1 MGAGQGSLSAVWLV
15 VLIKHW
21 CVFGFCLGL
30 AGRLCGLGTVWHQ
43 PTAPWQLAQL
53 SSWQEW
59 RSVRTC
65 FYQHMSYVAVGA
77 GRLLVESGTDGS
89 WRVLTRP
96 EQIDELRAAL
106 DPRGLRESGLFSALV
121 RVQDDIK
128 AAMPG
133 QPVALPQETGAQ
145 LGMWCLPAAL

>member
-1 MGAGQGSLSAVWLV
+1 MLSDVMHCITTCGAPA
-15 VLIKHW
+15 
-21 CVFGFCLGL
+21 
-30 AGRLCGLGTVWHQ
+30 
-43 PTAPWQLAQL
+43 
-53 SSWQEW
+53 
-59 RSVRTC
+59 
-65 FYQHMSYVAVGA
+65 GA
-77 GRLLVESGTDGS
+77 GRLLVQSGTDGS

-133 QPVALPQETGAQ
+133 QPLALPAETGEPQAR
-145 LGMWCLPAAL
+145 